1 MTTKILENKKEIITD
16 SVAKMK
22 DWMCPDTPNWMPQE
36 VSTGTTLVAMEFAD
50 GVVLG
55 ADTRW
60 GRKSIFNYSKSITY
74 VLSSIVEANAGLL
87 FVRFASTHRLRKCR
101 KLSFSA

>member
-1 MTTKILENKKEIITD
+1 MPTHFFDNENKKEVITD

-60 GRKSIFNYSKSITY
+60 GRKSIFYLL
-74 VLSSIVEANAGLL
+74 VLS
-87 FVRFASTHRLRKCR
+87 
-101 KLSFSA
+101 

>member
-1 MTTKILENKKEIITD
+1 MRETATKITNQILPTHFFDNEIKKEIITD

-60 GRKSIFNYSKSITY
+60 GRKSIFY
-74 VLSSIVEANAGLL
+74 LLGGPAN
-87 FVRFASTHRLRKCR
+87 
-101 KLSFSA
+101 

>member
-1 MTTKILENKKEIITD
+1 MRETATKITKQILPTHFFDNENKKEVITD
-16 SVAKMK
+16 SIAKMK

-60 GRKSIFNYSKSITY
+60 GR
-74 VLSSIVEANAGLL
+74 
-87 FVRFASTHRLRKCR
+87 
-101 KLSFSA
+101 